1 MGIGYAAIAIKAG
14 FTPLQTISMS
24 FLVYA
29 GAGQIIAASMALSGA
44 TAIAIILTNFV
55 VNLRYFVMS
64 TCVLNQ
70 VEESNL
76 PLNILAAHVTVDES
90 FAMFSLSEDS
100 SIWIYLGI
108 AITAWLSWCLG
119 AGIGVVLLD
128 LLPVIVTNSF
138 NISLYAL
145 FVAILTPAVK
155 ENRQIALLVLI
166 TAVLNIVLSQFL
178 GNWSLIV
185 STLIG
190 AAVGMYIV
198 DDEYLALFI
207 DRLDFPPKVEKF
219 LNLIPY
225 TALAAL
231 ICPGVLT
238 VDNQLWYI
246 GLIGAVVAAGLA
258 WKKVPLGAIV
268 ILTVVVLITVYSIV
282 PFF

>member
-1 MGIGYAAIAIKAG
+1 MGVVIISRKAKFIDGAKKGIPIAFGYVPMGIGYAAIAIKAG

-29 GAGQIIAASMALSGA
+29 GAGQIIAASMALTGA

-76 PLNILAAHVTVDES
+76 ALNIIAAHVTVDES

-119 AGIGVVLLD
+119 AAVGVVLLD
-128 LLPVIVTNSF
+128 SLPVIVTNSF

-145 FVAILTPAVK
+145 FVAILVPSIK
-155 ENRQIALLVLI
+155 ESKQIALLVLI
-166 TAVLNIVLSQFL
+166 TAVLNIVLNQFL

-185 STLIG
+185 STLVG
-190 AAVGMYIV
+190 AGIGMYIV
-198 DDEYLALFI
+198 DDEYLLSG
-207 DRLDFPPKVEKF
+207 DD
-219 LNLIPY
+219 
-225 TALAAL
+225 
-231 ICPGVLT
+231 
-238 VDNQLWYI
+238 
-246 GLIGAVVAAGLA
+246 
-258 WKKVPLGAIV
+258 
-268 ILTVVVLITVYSIV
+268 
-282 PFF
+282 

>member
-14 FTPLQTISMS
+14 FTPLQTVSMS
-24 FLVYA
+24 VLVYA
-29 GAGQIIAASMALSGA
+29 GAGQIIAASMVLSSA
-44 TAIAIILTNFV
+44 SVMAVILTNFV

-76 PLNILAAHVTVDES
+76 GLNILAAHVTVDES

-108 AITAWLSWCLG
+108 AIISWLSWIIG
-119 AGIGVVLLD
+119 AAIGVVVLD

-145 FVAILTPAVK
+145 FVAILVPAIK
-155 ENRQIALLVLI
+155 KSKQIAILVLI
-166 TAVLNIVLSQFL
+166 TAVLNIILSQL
-178 GNWSLIV
+178 IGNWSLIV

-198 DDEYLALFI
+198 DDKY
-207 DRLDFPPKVEKF
+207 
-219 LNLIPY
+219 
-225 TALAAL
+225 
-231 ICPGVLT
+231 VLSG
-238 VDNQLWYI
+238 D
-246 GLIGAVVAAGLA
+246 A
-258 WKKVPLGAIV
+258 
-268 ILTVVVLITVYSIV
+268 
-282 PFF
+282 

>member
-1 MGIGYAAIAIKAG
+1 MSRKDKFIDGCKKGIPITFGYVPMGIGYAAIAIKAG
-14 FTPLQTISMS
+14 MTPLETISMS

-44 TAIAIILTNFV
+44 TAMAIILTNFV

-70 VEESNL
+70 VEESNT

-119 AGIGVVLLD
+119 AWIGVVILD
-128 LLPVIVTNSF
+128 ILPVIVANSF

-145 FVAILTPAVK
+145 FVAILVPAIK
-155 ENRQIALLVLI
+155 GSRQIALLVLV
-166 TAVLNIVLSQFL
+166 TAVLNIVLGQFL

-185 STLIG
+185 STLLG
-190 AAVGMYIV
+190 AGIGMYIV
-198 DDEYLALFI
+198 DDEYI
-207 DRLDFPPKVEKF
+207 
-219 LNLIPY
+219 
-225 TALAAL
+225 
-231 ICPGVLT
+231 
-238 VDNQLWYI
+238 
-246 GLIGAVVAAGLA
+246 
-258 WKKVPLGAIV
+258 LGGDG
-268 ILTVVVLITVYSIV
+268 
-282 PFF
+282 

>member
-1 MGIGYAAIAIKAG
+1 MTFGYVPMGIGYAAIAIKAG
-14 FTPLQTISMS
+14 MTPLETILMS

-29 GAGQIIAASMALSGA
+29 GAGQIIAASMVLSGA
-44 TAIAIILTNFV
+44 TAMAIILTNFV

-70 VEESNL
+70 VEDSNVG
-76 PLNILAAHVTVDES
+76 LNVLAAHVTVDES

-100 SIWIYLGI
+100 SIWVYLGI

-119 AGIGVVLLD
+119 AGIGVVVLD

-185 STLIG
+185 STLVG

-198 DDEYLALFI
+198 DDEYLLSGDA
-207 DRLDFPPKVEKF
+207 
-219 LNLIPY
+219 
-225 TALAAL
+225 
-231 ICPGVLT
+231 
-238 VDNQLWYI
+238 
-246 GLIGAVVAAGLA
+246 
-258 WKKVPLGAIV
+258 
-268 ILTVVVLITVYSIV
+268 
-282 PFF
+282 

>member
-14 FTPLQTISMS
+14 MTPLETVSMS

-29 GAGQIIAASMALSGA
+29 GAGQIIAASMVLSGA
-44 TAIAIILTNFV
+44 TAMTIILTNFV
-55 VNLRYFVMS
+55 VNLRYFVMT

-70 VEESNL
+70 VEESNT

-100 SIWIYLGI
+100 NIWVYLGI

-128 LLPVIVTNSF
+128 MLPVIVTNSF
-138 NISLYAL
+138 NISPYAL
-145 FVAILTPAVK
+145 FVAILTPAIK

-166 TAVLNIVLSQFL
+166 TAILNVVLGQFL

-185 STLIG
+185 STLAG

-198 DDEYLALFI
+198 DDEYLISGDA
-207 DRLDFPPKVEKF
+207 
-219 LNLIPY
+219 
-225 TALAAL
+225 
-231 ICPGVLT
+231 
-238 VDNQLWYI
+238 
-246 GLIGAVVAAGLA
+246 
-258 WKKVPLGAIV
+258 
-268 ILTVVVLITVYSIV
+268 
-282 PFF
+282 

>member
-1 MGIGYAAIAIKAG
+1 LSRKEKFIEGAKKGIPITFGYVPMGIGYAAIAIKAG
-14 FTPLQTISMS
+14 MTPLETISMS

-29 GAGQIIAASMALSGA
+29 GAGQIIAASMVLSGA
-44 TAIAIILTNFV
+44 TAMAIILTNFV

-119 AGIGVVLLD
+119 AGIGVVILD

-145 FVAILTPAVK
+145 FVAILIPAIK
-155 ENRQIALLVLI
+155 ESKQIALLVLI
-166 TAVLNIVLSQFL
+166 TAVLNVVLGQFL

-185 STLIG
+185 STLVG

-198 DDEYLALFI
+198 DDEY
-207 DRLDFPPKVEKF
+207 
-219 LNLIPY
+219 
-225 TALAAL
+225 
-231 ICPGVLT
+231 VLGS
-238 VDNQLWYI
+238 DE
-246 GLIGAVVAAGLA
+246 
-258 WKKVPLGAIV
+258 
-268 ILTVVVLITVYSIV
+268 
-282 PFF
+282 

>member
-1 MGIGYAAIAIKAG
+1 MDKLLFLFFFGVDTISRTSKFIEGAKKGIPITFGYVPMGIGYAAIAIKAG
-14 FTPLQTISMS
+14 MTPFETISMS

-29 GAGQIIAASMALSGA
+29 GAGQIIAATMLLNGA
-44 TAIAIILTNFV
+44 TAMAIILTNFV

-100 SIWIYLGI
+100 NIWIYLGI
-108 AITAWLSWCLG
+108 AITAWLG
-119 AGIGVVLLD
+119 AGIGVVVLD

-145 FVAILTPAVK
+145 FVAILIPAIK
-155 ENRQIALLVLI
+155 ESKQIALLVFI

-185 STLIG
+185 STLVG
-190 AAVGMYIV
+190 AAIGMYIV
-198 DDEYLALFI
+198 DDEYL
-207 DRLDFPPKVEKF
+207 
-219 LNLIPY
+219 
-225 TALAAL
+225 
-231 ICPGVLT
+231 
-238 VDNQLWYI
+238 
-246 GLIGAVVAAGLA
+246 
-258 WKKVPLGAIV
+258 LGED
-268 ILTVVVLITVYSIV
+268 S
-282 PFF
+282 

>member
-14 FTPLQTISMS
+14 MTPLETISMS

-29 GAGQIIAASMALSGA
+29 GAGQIIAASMVLSGA
-44 TAIAIILTNFV
+44 TAMAIILTNFV

-64 TCVLNQ
+64 TCVLNKI
-70 VEESNL
+70 EDSNT

-100 SIWIYLGI
+100 SIWTYLGI

-155 ENRQIALLVLI
+155 ESRQITLLVLV

-185 STLIG
+185 STLVG
-190 AAVGMYIV
+190 AAIGMYID
-198 DDEYLALFI
+198 DDEYLLSGDA
-207 DRLDFPPKVEKF
+207 
-219 LNLIPY
+219 
-225 TALAAL
+225 
-231 ICPGVLT
+231 
-238 VDNQLWYI
+238 
-246 GLIGAVVAAGLA
+246 
-258 WKKVPLGAIV
+258 
-268 ILTVVVLITVYSIV
+268 
-282 PFF
+282 

>member
-14 FTPLQTISMS
+14 MTPLETISMS

-29 GAGQIIAASMALSGA
+29 GAGQIIAASMVLSGA
-44 TAIAIILTNFV
+44 TAMAIILTNFV

-70 VEESNL
+70 IEDSNVG
-76 PLNILAAHVTVDES
+76 LNILAAHVTVDES

-100 SIWIYLGI
+100 SIWTYLGI
-108 AITAWLSWCLG
+108 AITAWLSWCFG

-166 TAVLNIVLSQFL
+166 TAVLNVVLGQFL

-185 STLIG
+185 ATLIG
-190 AAVGMYIV
+190 AAAGMYIV
-198 DDEYLALFI
+198 DDEYLISGDA
-207 DRLDFPPKVEKF
+207 
-219 LNLIPY
+219 
-225 TALAAL
+225 
-231 ICPGVLT
+231 
-238 VDNQLWYI
+238 
-246 GLIGAVVAAGLA
+246 
-258 WKKVPLGAIV
+258 
-268 ILTVVVLITVYSIV
+268 
-282 PFF
+282 

>member
-14 FTPLQTISMS
+14 MTPLETISMS

-29 GAGQIIAASMALSGA
+29 GAGQIIAASMVLSGA
-44 TAIAIILTNFV
+44 TAMAIILTNFV

-64 TCVLNQ
+64 TCVLNK
-70 VEESNL
+70 VEDSNL

-90 FAMFSLSEDS
+90 FAMFSLSEES

-119 AGIGVVLLD
+119 AGIGVVILD

-145 FVAILTPAVK
+145 FVAILTPAIK

-166 TAVLNIVLSQFL
+166 TAVLNVVLGQVL

-185 STLIG
+185 STLVG
-190 AAVGMYIV
+190 AGIGMYIV
-198 DDEYLALFI
+198 DDEYL
-207 DRLDFPPKVEKF
+207 
-219 LNLIPY
+219 
-225 TALAAL
+225 LA
-231 ICPGVLT
+231 G
-238 VDNQLWYI
+238 D
-246 GLIGAVVAAGLA
+246 G
-258 WKKVPLGAIV
+258 
-268 ILTVVVLITVYSIV
+268 
-282 PFF
+282 

>member
-1 MGIGYAAIAIKAG
+1 MGDFAISRKAKFFDGCKKGIPITFGYVPMGIGYAAIAMKAG

-44 TAIAIILTNFV
+44 TLMAIILTNFV

-64 TCVLNQ
+64 TCVLNKI
-70 VEESNL
+70 EDSNT

-119 AGIGVVLLD
+119 AAIGVFTLN

-145 FVAILTPAVK
+145 FVAILIPAIK

-185 STLIG
+185 STLVG
-190 AAVGMYIV
+190 AGIGMYIV
-198 DDEYLALFI
+198 DDEYLLSG
-207 DRLDFPPKVEKF
+207 DD
-219 LNLIPY
+219 
-225 TALAAL
+225 
-231 ICPGVLT
+231 
-238 VDNQLWYI
+238 
-246 GLIGAVVAAGLA
+246 
-258 WKKVPLGAIV
+258 
-268 ILTVVVLITVYSIV
+268 
-282 PFF
+282 

>member
-1 MGIGYAAIAIKAG
+1 MSRKEKFIEGAKKGIPITFGYVPMGIGYAAIAIKAG
-14 FTPLQTISMS
+14 LTPLETISMS

-29 GAGQIIAASMALSGA
+29 GAGQIIAASMVLSGA
-44 TAIAIILTNFV
+44 TAMAIILTNFV

-119 AGIGVVLLD
+119 AGIGVVILD

-145 FVAILTPAVK
+145 FVAILIPAIK
-155 ENRQIALLVLI
+155 ESKQIALLVLI
-166 TAVLNIVLSQFL
+166 TAVLNVVLGQFL

-185 STLIG
+185 STLVG
-190 AAVGMYIV
+190 AAVGMNIV
-198 DDEYLALFI
+198 DDEY
-207 DRLDFPPKVEKF
+207 
-219 LNLIPY
+219 
-225 TALAAL
+225 
-231 ICPGVLT
+231 VLGS
-238 VDNQLWYI
+238 D
-246 GLIGAVVAAGLA
+246 A
-258 WKKVPLGAIV
+258 
-268 ILTVVVLITVYSIV
+268 
-282 PFF
+282 

>member
-1 MGIGYAAIAIKAG
+1 MGYVPMGIGYAAIAIKAG
-14 FTPLQTISMS
+14 MTPLETISMS

-29 GAGQIIAASMALSGA
+29 GAGQIIAASMVLTGA
-44 TAIAIILTNFV
+44 SAMAIILTNFV

-70 VEESNL
+70 VEDSNT

-128 LLPVIVTNSF
+128 ILPVIVTNSF

-145 FVAILTPAVK
+145 FVAILTPAIK
-155 ENRQIALLVLI
+155 ENKQIAVLVLI
-166 TAVLNIVLSQFL
+166 TAVLNIVLSQIL

-185 STLIG
+185 STLVG
-190 AAVGMYIV
+190 AAIGMYIV
-198 DDEYLALFI
+198 DDEYL
-207 DRLDFPPKVEKF
+207 
-219 LNLIPY
+219 
-225 TALAAL
+225 LA
-231 ICPGVLT
+231 G
-238 VDNQLWYI
+238 D
-246 GLIGAVVAAGLA
+246 G
-258 WKKVPLGAIV
+258 
-268 ILTVVVLITVYSIV
+268 
-282 PFF
+282 